1 MGDFRVEEAWKGVSK
16 ESVSVYGYGLEPS
29 CAIEL
34 EEGRSYLV
42 YARRTGG
49 EGSLETNY
57 CDATRLLVRAEADL
71 RMLGPS
77 TPLVDTGG
85 PPLTPSSLW

>member
-1 MGDFRVEEAWKGVSK
+1 MGDFRVEGAWKCLSK
-16 ESVSVYGYGLEPS
+16 ESGSVYGCGPEPS

-49 EGSLETNY
+49 EGSLETNH
-57 CDATRLLVRAEADL
+57 CDATRPLVRAGADL

-77 TPLVDTGG
+77 TPLADTGG